1 MEEGTGPAPSAEK
14 RKRCI
19 ACRELIPA
27 DATVCSH
34 CQQSQILGK
43 TISFKK
49 ITGWAAGIAAL
60 LGLFATL
67 FGGAGWIKDHWSQH
81 SDIRAELAIAESQ
94 TERGEHER
102 AVATYQDI
110 LKKDPRNQKAADE
123 QVTAAMRWA
132 ENFHVLADERVKATD
147 IAAPKIDTI
156 LAVLDA
162 GLPRAKGERA
172 ADILA
177 HIGWVHWLNWH
188 IAERE
193 FGPAAEQSFRRALE
207 MDPSNVYA
215 NAMLGNWLL
224 QNNGNLQE
232 AFSHF
237 ATAVQS
243 GKERPWVRT
252 MQLGGLISK
261 ENPRARVELVKVVND
276 MRKNNESLDEE
287 DKHRILASTY
297 RLSSYDTKKLTAA
310 LSAVS
315 PDDSWATYQWLDDQS
330 PDPIDDNYK
339 QLRHDYI
346 YANIL
351 EIYGKKAEALAQY
364 KVLQSKLKSSE
375 PNSTL
380 IETVDAAIKRTTT
393 R

>member
-1 MEEGTGPAPSAEK
+1 M
-14 RKRCI
+14 
-19 ACRELIPA
+19 
-27 DATVCSH
+27 
-34 CQQSQILGK
+34 
-43 TISFKK
+43 
-49 ITGWAAGIAAL
+49 
-60 LGLFATL
+60 
-67 FGGAGWIKDHWSQH
+67 
-81 SDIRAELAIAESQ
+81 AIAESQ

-330 PDPIDDNYK
+330 PDPMDDNYK

>member
-1 MEEGTGPAPSAEK
+1 
-14 RKRCI
+14 
-19 ACRELIPA
+19 
-27 DATVCSH
+27 
-34 CQQSQILGK
+34 
-43 TISFKK
+43 
-49 ITGWAAGIAAL
+49 
-60 LGLFATL
+60 
-67 FGGAGWIKDHWSQH
+67 
-81 SDIRAELAIAESQ
+81 
-94 TERGEHER
+94 
-102 AVATYQDI
+102 
-110 LKKDPRNQKAADE
+110 
-123 QVTAAMRWA
+123 MRWA
-132 ENFHVLADERVKATD
+132 ENFHVLAPERGKATD
-147 IAAPKIDTI
+147 IAAPKIDTMRAI
-156 LAVLDA
+156 LDA

-193 FGPAAEQSFRRALE
+193 LGLAAEQSFRRALK

-232 AFSHF
+232 AFAHF
-237 ATAVQS
+237 DTAVQT

-252 MQLGGLISK
+252 MQLGGLIYK
-261 ENPRARVELVKVVND
+261 DDQQARVELVKIVND

-287 DKHRILASTY
+287 DKYRILGFSY
-297 RLSSYDTKKLTAA
+297 PLHSYDTKDLTAA

-351 EIYGKKAEALAQY
+351 EISGKKSEALSQY
-364 KVLQSKLKSSE
+364 KALQAKLKSSA
-375 PNSTL
+375 PKATL
-380 IETVDAAIKRTTT
+380 INTIDAAIKRVTIK
-393 R
+393 

>member
-1 MEEGTGPAPSAEK
+1 MEEGTGPAPSADK

-19 ACRELIPA
+19 ACRESIPA

-34 CQQSQILGK
+34 CQQSQLPAK
-43 TISFKK
+43 AVSFRK
-49 ITGWAAGIAAL
+49 ITGWVAGITAL

-67 FGGAGWIKDHWSQH
+67 FGGAQWMKDHWGQH
-81 SDIRAELAIAESQ
+81 SDVKAELAVAKSQ
-94 TERGEHER
+94 SQRGEYET

-132 ENFHVLADERVKATD
+132 ENFHVLTDEGVNPKD
-147 IAAPKIDTI
+147 SAAPKIDTI
-156 LAVLDA
+156 LPILDA

-188 IAERE
+188 IATRE
-193 FGPAAEQSFRRALE
+193 FGPEAEQSFRRALE

-237 ATAVQS
+237 DSAVQS

-252 MQLGGLISK
+252 MQLGGLIDK
-261 ENPRARVELVKVVND
+261 ENPQARVELVKVVNA
-276 MRKNNESLDEE
+276 MRKNNESLDED
-287 DKHRILASTY
+287 DKHRILG
-297 RLSSYDTKKLTAA
+297 SSYPLHPYDTKDLMAS

-315 PDDSWATYQWLDDQS
+315 PEDSWATYQWLDDQS

-346 YANIL
+346 FANIL
-351 EIYGKKAEALAQY
+351 EISGKKSEALSHY
-364 KVLQSKLKSSE
+364 KTLQAKLKTSQ

-380 IETVDAAIKRTTT
+380 IDTVDAAIKRMTT